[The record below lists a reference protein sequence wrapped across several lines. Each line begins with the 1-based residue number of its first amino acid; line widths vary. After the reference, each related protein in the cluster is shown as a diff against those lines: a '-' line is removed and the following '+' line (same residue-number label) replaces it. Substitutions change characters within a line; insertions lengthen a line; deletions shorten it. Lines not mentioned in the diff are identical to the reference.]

1 MKLHYAPGA
10 CSLGIHVILEEIGKP
25 YDLAK
30 LDTKSGETQRPPFT
44 DLNPKCKVPTLQRDD
59 GSIVTEYPVI
69 AAYLAK
75 INPDAGLMPTD
86 PETELRAAEVM
97 DYVVSTIHMQGFSR
111 LFRPGNFSPNEAEH
125 EAVRAR
131 GRELIE
137 KGYAILD
144 KQLEGREWIA
154 GPYSIADSAVFYVA
168 FWGAKRMN
176 MQLPANLAA
185 HFERMLARPAVQR
198 TMQQE
203 ELPA

>member
-30 LDTKSGETQRPPFT
+30 LDIRGGENLRPPFSS
-44 DLNPKCKVPTLQRDD
+44 LNPKGKVPTLQRDD
-59 GSIVTEYPVI
+59 GSVVTEYPVI
-69 AAYLAK
+69 ATYLAK
-75 INPDAGLMPTD
+75 MNPEAGLMPAD
-86 PETELRAAEVM
+86 PEAELRAAEAL
-97 DYVVSTIHMQGFSR
+97 DYAVSTIHMQGFSR

-125 EAVRAR
+125 DAVRAR

>member
-30 LDTKSGETQRPPFT
+30 LDIKGGDTQRPPFT
-44 DLNPKCKVPTLQRDD
+44 DLNPKGKVPTLQRDD
-59 GSIVTEYPVI
+59 GSVVTEYPVI

-75 INPDAGLMPTD
+75 TNPDAGLMPTD
-86 PETELRAAEVM
+86 PETELRAAEAM
-97 DYVVSTIHMQGFSR
+97 DYVVSTIHMQGFTR
-111 LFRPGNFSPNEAEH
+111 LFRPSYFSPNEAEH
-125 EAVRAR
+125 DAVRAR